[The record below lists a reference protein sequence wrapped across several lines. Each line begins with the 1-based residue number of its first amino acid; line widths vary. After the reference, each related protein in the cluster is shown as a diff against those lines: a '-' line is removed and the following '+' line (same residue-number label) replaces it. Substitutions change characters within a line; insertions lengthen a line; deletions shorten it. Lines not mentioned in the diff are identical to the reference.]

1 MCVLPDE
8 VAGAVDQERV
18 LSIDITSRSMRTAC
32 NICIGGEK

>member
-18 LSIDITSRSMRTAC
+18 PSIDITSEHEDC
-32 NICIGGEK
+32 V

>member
-18 LSIDITSRSMRTAC
+18 LSVDITSEHEDC
-32 NICIGGEK
+32 V